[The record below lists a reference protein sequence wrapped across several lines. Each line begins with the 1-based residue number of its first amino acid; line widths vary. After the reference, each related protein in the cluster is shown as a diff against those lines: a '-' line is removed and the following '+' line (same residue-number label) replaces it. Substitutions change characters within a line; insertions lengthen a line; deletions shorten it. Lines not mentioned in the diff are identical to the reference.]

1 MMPRT
6 TLSWLK
12 GGAATFFGVRQC
24 DYVFEYQGEVLNDWN
39 TPEGMAIEDGSLI
52 GMHLDF

>member
-1 MMPRT
+1 MPRT

-24 DYVFEYQGEVLNDWN
+24 DYVFEYQGEVLDDWN